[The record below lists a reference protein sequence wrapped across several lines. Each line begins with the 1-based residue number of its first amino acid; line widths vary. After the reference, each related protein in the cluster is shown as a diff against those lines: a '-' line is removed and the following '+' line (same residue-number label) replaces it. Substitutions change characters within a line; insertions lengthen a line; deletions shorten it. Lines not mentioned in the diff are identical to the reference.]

1 MARIEKLVIVGV
13 GLIGGSFALAL
24 KQVGAVGRVL
34 GVGRSEANL
43 RRALDLQVIDATG
56 ALDRETLKDADL
68 VLLAVPV
75 GQMRSAMHSMAPLLG
90 PRTVVTD
97 AGSTKQDVV
106 EFARRELEGS
116 IGRFVPGHPIAGTE
130 KSGVE
135 AASAALY
142 RERKVVLTPL
152 AGGDPDALKRVRSA
166 WERCGASVLEMQPRD
181 HDAVLAGVSHLPHV
195 LAYALVDQVARH
207 DNARELFALAAGG
220 FRDFTRIASSSP
232 EMWRDI
238 CLANREALLTE
249 LDRYRSGLTEVR
261 ALIEAGDAKGLQ
273 ALFSRAREARERWLK
288 GAQ

>member
-24 KQVGAVGRVL
+24 KEAGAVGRVL
-34 GVGRSEANL
+34 GVGRGASNI
-43 RRALDLQVIDATG
+43 RRALELGIIDSG
-56 ALDRETLKDADL
+56 GSLDGETLKDADL

-75 GQMRSAMHSMAPLLG
+75 GQMPAVMRSMAPLLG
-90 PRTVVTD
+90 PKTVVTD

-106 EFARRELEGS
+106 AFARRE
-116 IGRFVPGHPIAGTE
+116 IGRSLARFVPGHPIAGTE
-130 KSGVE
+130 NSGAE
-135 AASAALY
+135 AAFAGLY

-166 WERCGASVLEMQPRD
+166 WERCGASVLEMQPQE
-181 HDAVLAGVSHLPHV
+181 HDAALAGVSHLPHV

-238 CLANREALLTE
+238 CLANREALLAE
-249 LDRYRSGLTEVR
+249 LDRYRGELAVVR
-261 ALIEAGDAKGLQ
+261 ALIESGDADGLR

-288 GAQ
+288 GV